1 MTNIIE
7 FLNEVNSILEILN
20 SIICKGLLI
29 YILLKSL
36 PKD

>member
-20 SIICKGLLI
+20 SIICKGLST